1 MEISQT
7 FLLDM
12 VVYYSHTYHGQK
24 DTELWIHINFI
35 AIRENKHL
43 LPLFLAREHNVN
55 LLSGHGQYR

>member
-1 MEISQT
+1 
-7 FLLDM
+7 M
-12 VVYYSHTYHGQK
+12 VVYYPHTYHGQK
-24 DTELWIHINFI
+24 DTELWIHVNFI